1 MITNALGLV
10 VVDHAHLLLELLLG
24 PDVVLLSTELVG
36 QLLFGQLIGRLGFE
50 RMRDVGSSEVNI
62 LARLDEASK
71 SAGRIQSPGQ
81 SACGQ
86 HG

>member
-50 RMRDVGSSEVNI
+50 RMRDIGYTKVNFV
-62 LARLDEASK
+62 ARLTESSHGELHAKASGET
-71 SAGRIQSPGQ
+71 SAS
-81 SACGQ
+81 
-86 HG
+86 